1 MFFPFYN
8 HGFVV
13 LLRNIKEK
21 NFLKNPIWVL
31 DSFKEV
37 TLFKFCFKN
46 NRNK

>member
-1 MFFPFYN
+1 M
-8 HGFVV
+8 V
-13 LLRNIKEK
+13 LSSYLETLKK
-21 NFLKNPIWVL
+21 KTFKNPIWVL